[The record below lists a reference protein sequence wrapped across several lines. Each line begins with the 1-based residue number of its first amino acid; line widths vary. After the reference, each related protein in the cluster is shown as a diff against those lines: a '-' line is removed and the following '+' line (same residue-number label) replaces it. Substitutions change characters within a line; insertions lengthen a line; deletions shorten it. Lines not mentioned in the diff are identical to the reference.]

1 MKKLGLKLPF
11 DRDQDDFTE
20 MIVGSKSKEVYISD
34 VIQNAYI
41 DVNEKGTEAAAVSV
55 MGMTVR
61 CFSKPK
67 PPKEEFVADHP
78 FMFMIMEHDSKA
90 VIFAGAVFNPLE

>member
-1 MKKLGLKLPF
+1 
-11 DRDQDDFTE
+11 
-20 MIVGSKSKEVYISD
+20 
-34 VIQNAYI
+34 
-41 DVNEKGTEAAAVSV
+41 